1 MKHIK
6 LLLILFFLFGNL
18 MVSSSLFAQENE
30 GEEPTDDLGNVTDEF
45 QESFFE
51 ALKQKAIE
59 NNELALEALK
69 KAEKAAT
76 SEEQKAVV
84 NYEIGK
90 NLVAVRRYQ
99 DAEAYYK
106 KVLNSQGE
114 KLDVME
120 SLYDIYY
127 KERDYDKAIPLVKK
141 LIQQDDDYKEDLAN
155 LYTRT
160 KQYDKALA
168 LLDELDES
176 WGETAY
182 RNTLRSTI
190 YKKTGNKEAQID
202 RIESKTAAGKKSEQD
217 YLSLIYLYSEE
228 GNAAKAFETAKEL
241 IVTYPKSELAHFA
254 LYKFYLE
261 NGQTKE
267 AISSM
272 EKVFDS
278 QKIDT
283 ESKYKV
289 LGDFIGFV
297 ESNPEYES
305 KLEKTIKSFSK
316 ANGGV
321 YEKLGD
327 YYVHK
332 GRKEDALKAYEKG
345 VALDSDNYSLIKST
359 LVIQIEMQKYAE
371 AQALSSNAL
380 DIFPAQPLLYLFNGV
395 ANIGLNNAD
404 DAIEK
409 LETGVDYIIDNLILE
424 KDFYTQL
431 EIAYTQKGELKKAE
445 KYAKKANNIVIN

>member
-1 MKHIK
+1 MKHTK
-6 LLLILFFLFGNL
+6 QLRNLLFLFG
-18 MVSSSLFAQENE
+18 SLLFSVLLYAQE
-30 GEEPTDDLGNVTDEF
+30 EEVPTDDLGNVTDEF

-59 NNELALEALK
+59 NNELALESLK

-76 SEEQKAVV
+76 NQEQKAIV

-90 NLVAVRRYQ
+90 NLVAIRRYE

-106 KVLNSQGE
+106 KVLDSQGE
-114 KLDVME
+114 QLDVME

-127 KERDYDKAIPLVKK
+127 RERDYDNAIPLVQK
-141 LIQQDDDYKEDLAN
+141 LIKQDPDYKEDLAN
-155 LYTRT
+155 LYSRT
-160 KQYDKALA
+160 KQYDKAIQ

-182 RNTLRSTI
+182 RNTLRSNI

-202 RIESKTAAGKKSEQD
+202 RIENKTTAKKSEQD
-217 YLSLIYLYSEE
+217 YLSLIYLYSDE
-228 GNAAKAFETAKEL
+228 GNTNKAFETAKEL
-241 IVTYPKSELAHFA
+241 IKTYPKSELAHFA

-261 NGQTKE
+261 NGQTND
-267 AISSM
+267 AIASM
-272 EKVFDS
+272 EKVFAS
-278 QKIDT
+278 QKIDQK
-283 ESKYKV
+283 SKYKV

-297 ESNPEYES
+297 ESNPDYES
-305 KLEKTIKSFSK
+305 KLEKTVKSFSK
-316 ANGGV
+316 ENGGV

-332 GRKEDALKAYEKG
+332 DRKEDALKAYEKG
-345 VALDSDNYSLIKST
+345 IQLDTDNYSLIKST
-359 LVIQIEMQKYAE
+359 LVIQIEMQKFDA
-371 AQALSSNAL
+371 AASLSSEAL
-380 DIFPAQPLLYLFNGV
+380 DIFPAQPLLYLFSGV
-395 ANIGLNNAD
+395 ANVGLQNND
-404 DAIEK
+404 TAIEA
-409 LETGVDYIIDNLILE
+409 LETGVDYVIDNLVLE

-431 EIAYTQKGELKKAE
+431 EIAYTQKGDIKKAE